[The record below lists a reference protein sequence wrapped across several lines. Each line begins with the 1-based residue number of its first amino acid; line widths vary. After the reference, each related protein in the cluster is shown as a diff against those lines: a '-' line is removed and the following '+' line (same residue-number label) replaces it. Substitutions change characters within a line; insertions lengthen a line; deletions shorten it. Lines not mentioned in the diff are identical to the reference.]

1 MPKPSFLLAFLFLA
15 AGDAA
20 VTLAGAAPDGAAAV
34 AVAADGTCAWAPPPP
49 LTELEQILGAF
60 GGLRAE
66 LLADAGARDARL
78 REDFSS
84 SNALLRAEL
93 RAEMRADASVRDS
106 LLRAEMRADINAS
119 NALLRAELAAFKQG
133 IDEQLRDV
141 KQGVDELLDVAPT
154 ETVMAK
160 VASCTR
166 MSTWHIE
173 PSRCTAF
180 AMSNG
185 TFTRILS
192 AAHCFYSYTTKLGA
206 ENLTLYSLNGKAPM
220 TSCSV
225 MLVYTTP
232 HDLAVIT
239 CPEFDGA
246 VEAGLLASKGSYLG
260 RTVVVAGFAP
270 DAFTGTMLPDH
281 IPELP
286 GTALNIRLAR
296 IINVLGR
303 STVGTCETVQMGAR
317 SPWNIL
323 PKGYFDISVVPG
335 MSGGPVVDLKCGVVG
350 VLHGYG
356 CEAAAFT
363 SASPT
368 EEPNPFASA
377 DFS

>member
-1 MPKPSFLLAFLFLA
+1 
-15 AGDAA
+15 
-20 VTLAGAAPDGAAAV
+20 
-34 AVAADGTCAWAPPPP
+34 
-49 LTELEQILGAF
+49 
-60 GGLRAE
+60 
-66 LLADAGARDARL
+66 
-78 REDFSS
+78 
-84 SNALLRAEL
+84 
-93 RAEMRADASVRDS
+93 
-106 LLRAEMRADINAS
+106 
-119 NALLRAELAAFKQG
+119 
-133 IDEQLRDV
+133 
-141 KQGVDELLDVAPT
+141 
-154 ETVMAK
+154 
-160 VASCTR
+160 
-166 MSTWHIE
+166 
-173 PSRCTAF
+173 
-180 AMSNG
+180 MSNG

-192 AAHCFYSYTTKLGA
+192 AAHCFYSNTTKLAA

-323 PKGYFDISVVPG
+323 PKGLLRHFCRARNERRPG
-335 MSGGPVVDLKCGVVG
+335 C
-350 VLHGYG
+350 
-356 CEAAAFT
+356 
-363 SASPT
+363 
-368 EEPNPFASA
+368 
-377 DFS
+377 